1 VLTCRLYRDGRV
13 EEGFEP
19 DRIPEA
25 LSDHDGGV
33 VWLDLVDPDQAEL
46 GRLRERF
53 GFHALTMED
62 VRHRGQRAKVD
73 TFDAQGYTYLVLYG
87 VSGSPDELVQHE
99 VHALASPR
107 YLVTVRYSPA
117 FDLGPVLE
125 RWERQPEMTRHG
137 AGFLLYVL
145 LDELVDGH
153 LDMVDRFEE
162 ASEDIEERVFE
173 DRPDER
179 IQEDIFSLKKQL
191 LAFRRRASPLREVLD
206 LLQEGL
212 GLVSDPLRPYFR
224 DVADHVIRELEFID
238 NVRELLTVAL
248 EAHLSQVGNR
258 LNEVAK
264 RVTSWAAII
273 LIPTLI
279 AGIYG
284 MNFIRP
290 FPRFGNPAGFWIAIG
305 MMAVSAGILYWVF
318 RRRDWL

>member
-13 EEGFEP
+13 EEDFAP

-25 LSDHDGGV
+25 LSEPNGV
-33 VWLDLVDPDQAEL
+33 VWLDLVDPDQPEL
-46 GRLRERF
+46 DRLRERF
-53 GFHALTMED
+53 RFHSLTMED

-73 TFDAQGYTYLVLYG
+73 TYDLQGYTYLYG
-87 VSGSPDELVQHE
+87 LSGSPDEVVEHE
-99 VHALASPR
+99 IHALASPR

-117 FDLGPVLE
+117 FDLDPVLT

-145 LDELVDGH
+145 LDEIVDGQ
-153 LDMVDRFEE
+153 LDMVDRFED
-162 ASEDIEERVFE
+162 ASEAIEERVFE
-173 DRPDER
+173 NLPDER
-179 IQEDIFSLKKQL
+179 LQEDIFSLKKQL

-258 LNEVAK
+258 LNDVAK

-284 MNFIRP
+284 MNFVRP

-305 MMAVSAGILYWVF
+305 TMVVSAGLLYWVF
-318 RRRDWL
+318 RRRGWL

>member
-1 VLTCRLYRDGRV
+1 MVTCRLYRDGRV

-19 DRIPEA
+19 DRIPEE
-25 LSDHDGGV
+25 LSDRDGV
-33 VWLDLVDPDQAEL
+33 VWLDLVDPDEAEL
-46 GRLRERF
+46 DHLRERF
-53 GFHALTMED
+53 GLHALTMED

-73 TFDAQGYTYLVLYG
+73 TYDHQGYTYLVVYG
-87 VSGSPDELVQHE
+87 VSGSPDQLVEHE
-99 VHALASPR
+99 VHILASPR

-117 FDLGPVLE
+117 LDLRPVLT
-125 RWERQPEMTRHG
+125 RWERQPDMTRHG
-137 AGFLLYVL
+137 GGFLLYVL
-145 LDELVDGH
+145 LDEVVDGH
-153 LDMVDRFEE
+153 LDMVDRFEDAAE
-162 ASEDIEERVFE
+162 AIEERVFE
-173 DRPDER
+173 SRPDEGLH
-179 IQEDIFSLKKQL
+179 EDIFSLKKQL
-191 LAFRRRASPLREVLD
+191 LVFRRRASPLREVLD
-206 LLQEGL
+206 LLQEGP
-212 GLVSDPLRPYFR
+212 GLVNDTLRPYFR

-248 EAHLSQVGNR
+248 GAHLSQVGNR

-284 MNFIRP
+284 MNFVRP